1 MKWQKRKRE
10 GKGFDSGEGPAGS
23 WVRSP
28 VEKRS
33 LLSVEEKESADE
45 REERKKMP
53 VGWGK

>member
-1 MKWQKRKRE
+1 VV
-10 GKGFDSGEGPAGS
+10 SGRSGALFAWFSSS

-28 VEKRS
+28 VERRS